1 MESTSLNTWGLSGIN
16 QSLIAVDVPLGAQF
30 LSLVLVE
37 DTQRNVHTDPGIGID
52 GRASSEVETEG
63 CIGRAVRHGELVI
76 GRRLV
81 HRIHRGFQVEADI
94 EGDLAHF
101 IQGQQCLRELEQAS
115 YGELFDRR
123 AIVQQREQVAMRRF
137 QGIRDFN
144 GQAQSSLGFKWSA
157 GNLILQRY
165 LSRNSIAMNGLPSCS
180 PMS

>member
-1 MESTSLNTWGLSGIN
+1 LR
-16 QSLIAVDVPLGAQF
+16 GA
-30 LSLVLVE
+30 
-37 DTQRNVHTDPGIGID
+37 
-52 GRASSEVETEG
+52 
-63 CIGRAVRHGELVI
+63 
-76 GRRLV
+76 RLV

-157 GNLILQRY
+157 GNQILQRY
-165 LSRNSIAMNGLPSCS
+165 SVKKLDSDKWFSVVLADVVNRANVGMVQGGSRLGLTLKAGQRLASRATLSGRDFRATKRCRR
-180 PMS
+180 MSSAWWTTPIPPPPIFWVMR